1 MLSQFCMNLS
11 KLVWKEGELHSGVS
25 SYQQESAWEVLLRPS
40 SLPSRTM
47 VPQCAVALSL
57 SMQHYSSLAS
67 Q

>member
-1 MLSQFCMNLS
+1 MNLS
-11 KLVWKEGELHSGVS
+11 KLLHSGVS
-25 SYQQESAWEVLLRPS
+25 SYQQESAWEVLLRPG

-57 SMQHYSSLAS
+57 SMQHYSTLAS